1 MSPSPDDV
9 QKHALASRA
18 TPSEVASDTT
28 MEHAISVVLRVGVIV
43 SGAVILLGL
52 VLSLIPSMDKGSG
65 VTIHELLDN
74 GGSRVSVTPGSIF
87 DGLKDFDPI
96 SVIQL
101 GLLLLILTPIVRV
114 AMTLMLF
121 VKQADLIFVGITG
134 IVLIVLL
141 LGFSGIV

>member
-1 MSPSPDDV
+1 MSQSPDDA
-9 QKHALASRA
+9 QKHASASRA
-18 TPSEVASDTT
+18 TPSEATSDTT
-28 MEHAISVVLRVGVIV
+28 MEQAISVVLRVGVIV

-96 SVIQL
+96 SIIQL

>member
-1 MSPSPDDV
+1 MSQSPDDA
-9 QKHALASRA
+9 QKHASASRV

-28 MEHAISVVLRVGVIV
+28 MEQAISVVLRVGVIV

-96 SVIQL
+96 SIIQL